1 MDNRV
6 YSSLTAKKTTI
17 EKSKKCESECESE
30 ATDYC
35 SNVALCDEDVS
46 IRVIE
51 RIIIHMNPVRSFESS
66 DCDTFNVRFPLVV
79 CLRAITSEWEARASY
94 LPAKARAK
102 SATSKTNVVYLS
114 ANRARYLRAFGRWQA
129 GF

>member
-79 CLRAITSEWEARASY
+79 CLRAITSEWEARASD
-94 LPAKARAK
+94 
-102 SATSKTNVVYLS
+102 
-114 ANRARYLRAFGRWQA
+114 F
-129 GF
+129 